1 MAEVKHVNAEEFAAL
16 LQENKVVLVDFF
28 ADWCGPCKMLAP
40 VVEKLAAAYDG
51 KAAVAKV
58 NVDDEG
64 ELAMRFGIQSIPAL
78 FIFKDGQVAD
88 QLIGLRPYGDIAAA
102 LDRAKDS
109 DKLLFIE
116 IECALGSRKD
126 LGRPTTTA
134 LENKNNFMQELAKH

>member
-1 MAEVKHVNAEEFAAL
+1 MAEVKHVNAEEFATL
-16 LQENKVVLVDFF
+16 LQENRVVLVDFF

-58 NVDDEG
+58 NVDEEG
-64 ELAMRFGIQSIPAL
+64 ELAMQFGIQSIPAL

-102 LDRAKDS
+102 LDRA
-109 DKLLFIE
+109 L
-116 IECALGSRKD
+116 
-126 LGRPTTTA
+126 
-134 LENKNNFMQELAKH
+134 